1 MLTTHKVRQSKRLAS
16 KPRVNYTK
24 YFVESKSTDTSDVS
38 ESENELQ
45 QEGSI
50 SSLEIYN
57 ISTTPM
63 CVLKQINTVKKMRLE
78 SGKPAAVIPVRRSA
92 RIAAKNTD
100 DITEVTN
107 ILLDMKIDPTRI
119 CNSSIPAA
127 ATNVVY
133 ERPEFMEPTYTEIN
147 TRSDLDYMNKLLT
160 LLLLGIGTTTDMYA
174 DIIKIADIIEQYPEL
189 VDNANSHDLF
199 KQIGSLISV
208 KFLADEVELRSTRST
223 EISNAICTLLALN

>member
-1 MLTTHKVRQSKRLAS
+1 MKFLYGIQN
-16 KPRVNYTK
+16 NY
-24 YFVESKSTDTSDVS
+24 
-38 ESENELQ
+38 
-45 QEGSI
+45 I
-50 SSLEIYN
+50 
-57 ISTTPM
+57 
-63 CVLKQINTVKKMRLE
+63 
-78 SGKPAAVIPVRRSA
+78 
-92 RIAAKNTD
+92 
-100 DITEVTN
+100 DI
-107 ILLDMKIDPTRI
+107 
-119 CNSSIPAA
+119 
-127 ATNVVY
+127 TNVVY